1 MTSALLHITSLLSQI
16 TYLSGSLSSERLG
29 CVVLL
34 QTQSF
39 VMCLMKNV
47 FVVQP
52 SLSVL
57 YMLSDGATHEAVHLL
72 CRMLVFDPVSSDALT
87 LHTVSCLMFVLNI
100 FSWKNKSSHKVSGC
114 FHLVSTR
121 LSALVSRLN
130 GSPAATLCPTR
141 TWTKVACVT
150 TPACVSAAT
159 PFPAGEFTPET
170 SSRSPS
176 VRSATAT
183 RTACCPCGRE
193 KVRRVPSCP
202 VSSLTLVL

>member
-16 TYLSGSLSSERLG
+16 TYHLSGSLSSERLG

-100 FSWKNKSSHKVSGC
+100 FS
-114 FHLVSTR
+114 
-121 LSALVSRLN
+121 
-130 GSPAATLCPTR
+130 
-141 TWTKVACVT
+141 
-150 TPACVSAAT
+150 
-159 PFPAGEFTPET
+159 
-170 SSRSPS
+170 
-176 VRSATAT
+176 
-183 RTACCPCGRE
+183 
-193 KVRRVPSCP
+193 
-202 VSSLTLVL
+202 